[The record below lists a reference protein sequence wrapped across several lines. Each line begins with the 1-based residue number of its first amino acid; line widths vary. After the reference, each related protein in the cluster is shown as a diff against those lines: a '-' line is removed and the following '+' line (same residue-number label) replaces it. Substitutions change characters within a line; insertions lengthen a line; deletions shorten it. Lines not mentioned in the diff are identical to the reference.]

1 MKKDYAKE
9 CAVLKDY
16 MDAMI
21 DELRSAC
28 GNDESIFDSTLA
40 DINEAFKEN
49 GNAHILMQ
57 PALEKTEMKQ
67 MIESSVESDVR
78 KGILCEDIKE
88 FTEAIYD
95 EMRVLYG
102 EQNADYIAEEA
113 KKLVNSYN
121 NGYDENDYVDVH
133 PDVILARRSRIV
145 DEFELLSNSE
155 IEKEYLFMY
164 NSYTSA
170 LRYNSLFENELVSLT
185 SEEAVCNVVSTTASK
200 YSRKMEEENTAHLLQ
215 WNPKSVHDLK
225 ERFLDL
231 IPQMDKEKAKI
242 CYMEMSDIWLTTMQ
256 LNEMLID
263 DCRDTEEI
271 GNNAVERVLKSI
283 NDKIKKDYTRGNM
296 TDKEIENSLSD
307 NEKEI
312 LSDLFGM

>member
-9 CAVLKDY
+9 YAVLKSY

-28 GNDESIFDSTLA
+28 GNDKSIFDSTLA

-49 GNAHILMQ
+49 GNAHILMH
-57 PALEKTEMKQ
+57 PASEKTEMKQ
-67 MIESSVESDVR
+67 MIESSVESDIR

-95 EMRVLYG
+95 EVCVLYG

-113 KKLVNSYN
+113 KKLVNNYN
-121 NGYDENDYVDVH
+121 NGYDENDYVDIH

-155 IEKEYLFMY
+155 IEKEYLLMY

-185 SEEAVCNVVSTTASK
+185 SEEAVCNVVCTTASK
-200 YSRKMEEENTAHLLQ
+200 YSRKMEEENTTHLLQ
-215 WNPKSVHDLK
+215 WNSKSVHNLK

-231 IPQMDKEKAKI
+231 IPQMNKEKAKA
-242 CYMEMSDIWLTTMQ
+242 CYMEMSDIWLTTVQ

-283 NDKIKKDYTRGNM
+283 DDKIKKDCTKGNM